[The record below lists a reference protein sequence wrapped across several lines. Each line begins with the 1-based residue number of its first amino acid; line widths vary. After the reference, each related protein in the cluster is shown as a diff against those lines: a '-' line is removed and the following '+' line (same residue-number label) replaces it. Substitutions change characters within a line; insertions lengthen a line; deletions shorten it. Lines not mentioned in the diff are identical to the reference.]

1 MAMRIAANLVLFE
14 SSFPMFSVKAQ
25 ELNKTNEI
33 KFVSFN
39 KIQNVHL
46 ALNQFEYFL
55 IFGAIF
61 ITLARRLNSDRNC
74 RKIGRLIAS
83 DHFM

>member
-14 SSFPMFSVKAQ
+14 SSFPMSPAKAQ

-39 KIQNVHL
+39 KIQSVYL
-46 ALNQFEYFL
+46 VRKQFEYF
-55 IFGAIF
+55 
-61 ITLARRLNSDRNC
+61 
-74 RKIGRLIAS
+74 
-83 DHFM
+83 